1 MSTIA
6 PAADSLKS
14 DVTIISLVGFAH
26 ATSHFFHL
34 MLPPL
39 FPWFMAE
46 FGLGYA
52 QVGLLMTMFFVVSGI
67 GQAVA
72 GIWVDRFG
80 AHRVLCAG
88 VGLLTLSAILV
99 SVAPNFLGL
108 MGAAAVAGIG
118 NSVFHP
124 ADFALINRRVSAQRL
139 GHAFSM
145 HGLSGNIGW
154 AVSTIVMLALATAF
168 GWRAAGLGAALFGAA
183 ALTLLIWKRDLL
195 QYELQSEAKSAGTG
209 NMPTANS
216 AQANQANQGT
226 WYFLRTSLVWY
237 AFAFFFFSTF
247 GFGALQNFAPSL
259 LRDLYGLSITTAT
272 SALTI
277 YLIGSSA
284 GLVWGGF
291 LAKPGNAH
299 ERYVAAALAAGAAL
313 AVLLSLGILPGWL
326 VLPIMAAMGFGVGI
340 AGPSRD
346 LLVRTATKARLGE
359 ASFGRVYGT
368 VYSGLDVGLA
378 LSPIAF
384 GLLLDNHLPKLVFV
398 GIAVTLLMAI
408 VAAWALGRVV
418 LAYSSTA
425 PTAPIVTSQT
435 GRH

>member
-1 MSTIA
+1 MSATA
-6 PAADSLKS
+6 PAANSLKS

-26 ATSHFFHL
+26 GTSHFFHL

-39 FPWFMAE
+39 FPWFMTE

-52 QVGLLMTMFFVVSGI
+52 QVGLLMTMFFVISSI
-67 GQAVA
+67 GQTVA

-80 AHRVLCAG
+80 AHRVLCTG
-88 VGLLTLSAILV
+88 VGLLTISGVLV
-99 SVAPNFLGL
+99 SIAPNFLGL
-108 MGAAAVAGIG
+108 MGAAAVAGLG

-124 ADFALINRRVSAQRL
+124 ADFALINRRVSPQRL

-145 HGLSGNIGW
+145 HGLSGNVGW

-183 ALTLLIWKRDLL
+183 SLTLLIWKRDLL
-195 QYELQSEAKSAGTG
+195 QYELKSTGKTAGAGAAT
-209 NMPTANS
+209 TNS
-216 AQANQANQGT
+216 ALHRQGT
-226 WYFLRTSLVWY
+226 WSFLRTSLVWF

-259 LRDLYGLSITTAT
+259 LRDLYGLSITAAT

-277 YLIGSSA
+277 YLLGSSM

-291 LAKPGNAH
+291 LAKPGNQH
-299 ERYVAAALAAGAAL
+299 ERYVAAALASGAAL
-313 AVLLSLGILPGWL
+313 ALVLSLDMLPGWL
-326 VLPIMAAMGFGVGI
+326 VLPIMALMGFGIGI

-359 ASFGRVYGT
+359 AAFGRVYGM

-384 GLLLDNHLPKLVFV
+384 GLLLDNNLPKLVFV
-398 GIAVTLLMAI
+398 GIAITLVMAI
-408 VAAWALGRVV
+408 VAATALGRVV
-418 LAYSSTA
+418 LAY
-425 PTAPIVTSQT
+425 PEVK
-435 GRH
+435 H

>member
-1 MSTIA
+1 MSTLA
-6 PAADSLKS
+6 PTTDTLKS
-14 DVTIISLVGFAH
+14 DVTVISLVGFAH
-26 ATSHFFHL
+26 GTSHFFHL

-39 FPWFMAE
+39 FPWFMTE

-52 QVGLLMTMFFVVSGI
+52 EVGLLMTMFFVVSGI

-88 VGLLTLSAILV
+88 VGLLTLSGVLV
-99 SVAPNFLGL
+99 SVAPNFIGL
-108 MGAAAVAGIG
+108 MGAAAVAGLG
-118 NSVFHP
+118 NCVFHP
-124 ADFALINRRVSAQRL
+124 ADFALMNRRVSAPRL

-145 HGLSGNIGW
+145 HGIAGNIGW
-154 AVSTIVMLALATAF
+154 AISTIVMLALATSF

-183 ALTLLIWKRDLL
+183 SLTLLIWKRDLL
-195 QYELQSEAKSAGTG
+195 QYQLHAAARSASVPHAKVAAG
-209 NMPTANS
+209 
-216 AQANQANQGT
+216 QGT
-226 WYFLRTSLVWY
+226 WYFMRTWLVWS

-259 LRDLYGLSITTAT
+259 LRDLYGLSITAAT

-277 YLIGSSA
+277 YLIGSSM

-291 LAKPGNAH
+291 LAKPGNQH
-299 ERYVAAALAAGAAL
+299 ERYVAVALAGGAAIAL
-313 AVLLSLGILPGWL
+313 LLSFGTLPAWT
-326 VLPIMAAMGFGVGI
+326 VLPLMAAMGFGIGI
-340 AGPSRD
+340 SGPSRD

-359 ASFGRVYGT
+359 ASFGRVYGV

-398 GIAVTLLMAI
+398 GIAVTLVMAI
-408 VAAWALGRVV
+408 FAAAALGRVV
-418 LAYSSTA
+418 RAYTHGA
-425 PTAPIVTSQT
+425 VLVEATPAK
-435 GRH
+435 H

>member
-39 FPWFMAE
+39 FPWFMTE

-52 QVGLLMTMFFVVSGI
+52 QVGLLMTMFFVVSSI

-88 VGLLTLSAILV
+88 VGLLTLSGILV

-145 HGLSGNIGW
+145 HGLAGNIGW

-183 ALTLLIWKRDLL
+183 SLTLLIWKRDLL
-195 QYELQSEAKSAGTG
+195 QYELQSTGMGSSNAASSA
-209 NMPTANS
+209 PT
-216 AQANQANQGT
+216 NQGT

-259 LRDLYGLSITTAT
+259 LRDLYGLSITAAT

-277 YLIGSSA
+277 YLIGSSM

-291 LAKPGNAH
+291 LAKLGNAH
-299 ERYVAAALAAGAAL
+299 ERYVAAALASGAAL
-313 AVLLSLGILPGWL
+313 AVLLSLGVLPGWL

-359 ASFGRVYGT
+359 AAFGRVYGT

-398 GIAVTLLMAI
+398 GIAVTLVMAI

-418 LAYSSTA
+418 LAYS
-425 PTAPIVTSQT
+425 PTSPVAITQE
-435 GRH
+435 RKH

>member
-6 PAADSLKS
+6 PAADSLRS

-26 ATSHFFHL
+26 GTSHFFHL

-39 FPWFMAE
+39 FPWFMTE

-52 QVGLLMTMFFVVSGI
+52 QVGLLMTMFFVISSI

-80 AHRVLCAG
+80 AYRVLCIG
-88 VGLLTLSAILV
+88 VGLLALSGVLV
-99 SVAPNFLGL
+99 SIAPNFIGL
-108 MGAAAVAGIG
+108 MGAAAVAGMG

-145 HGLSGNIGW
+145 HGLAGNVGW
-154 AVSTIVMLALATAF
+154 AASTIVMLALATAF
-168 GWRAAGLGAALFGAA
+168 GWRVAGLGAALFGAA
-183 ALTLLIWKRDLL
+183 ALTLLIWKRALL
-195 QYELQSEAKSAGTG
+195 KYELQSAAEATTTSLDT
-209 NMPTANS
+209 TAS
-216 AQANQANQGT
+216 RQGT
-226 WYFLRTSLVWY
+226 WYFMRTSLVWL

-259 LRDLYGLSITTAT
+259 LRDLYGLSLTAAT

-277 YLIGSSA
+277 YLIGSSL

-291 LAKPGNAH
+291 LAKPGNQH
-299 ERYVAAALAAGAAL
+299 EQYVAAALASGAAL
-313 AVLLSLGILPGWL
+313 AVLLAFGALPGWL
-326 VLPIMAAMGFGVGI
+326 VLPIMAAMGFGIGI

-359 ASFGRVYGT
+359 AAFGRVYGM

-384 GLLLDNHLPKLVFV
+384 GLLLDNQLPKLVFV
-398 GIAVTLLMAI
+398 GFAVTLVMAI
-408 VAAWALGRVV
+408 VAAAGLGREV
-418 LAYSSTA
+418 ARYSAMGKS
-425 PTAPIVTSQT
+425 
-435 GRH
+435 

>member
-26 ATSHFFHL
+26 GTSHFFHL

-39 FPWFMAE
+39 FPWFMSE

-52 QVGLLMTMFFVVSGI
+52 QVGLLMTMFFVISSI
-67 GQAVA
+67 GQAIA

-80 AHRVLCAG
+80 AHRVLCIG
-88 VGLLTLSAILV
+88 VGLLTLSGVLV
-99 SVAPNFLGL
+99 SLAPNFLGL
-108 MGAAAVAGIG
+108 MGAAAVAGLG

-124 ADFALINRRVSAQRL
+124 ADFALMNRRVSAQRL

-145 HGLSGNIGW
+145 HGLAGNVGW

-168 GWRAAGLGAALFGAA
+168 GWRAAGLGAALFGASSLA
-183 ALTLLIWKRDLL
+183 LLIWKRDLL
-195 QYELQSEAKSAGTG
+195 QYELQSAVNARGTVTASTDAKRAS
-209 NMPTANS
+209 
-216 AQANQANQGT
+216 QGT
-226 WYFLRTSLVWY
+226 WYFLRTSLVWF

-259 LRDLYGLSITTAT
+259 LRDLYGLSITAAT

-277 YLIGSSA
+277 YLIGSSM

-299 ERYVAAALAAGAAL
+299 ERYVAAALSLGAAL
-313 AVLLSLGILPGWL
+313 ALLLSFGALPAWL
-326 VLPIMAAMGFGVGI
+326 VLPVMAAMGFGIGI

-359 ASFGRVYGT
+359 AAFGRVYGM

-384 GLLLDNHLPKLVFV
+384 GLLLDNQLPKLVFV
-398 GIAVTLLMAI
+398 GIAVTLVMAI
-408 VAAWALGRVV
+408 FAAAALGKVV
-418 LAYSSTA
+418 LAHA
-425 PTAPIVTSQT
+425 PEKVS
-435 GRH
+435 

>member
-1 MSTIA
+1 MSTVA
-6 PAADSLKS
+6 PAADTFKS

-26 ATSHFFHL
+26 GTSHFFHL

-39 FPWFMAE
+39 FPWFMTE
-46 FGLGYA
+46 FSLGYA
-52 QVGLLMTMFFVVSGI
+52 QVGLLMTMFFVISSI

-80 AHRVLCAG
+80 AHRVLCMG
-88 VGLLTLSAILV
+88 VGLLTLSGVLV

-108 MGAAAVAGIG
+108 MGAAAVAGVG

-145 HGLSGNIGW
+145 HGLAGNLGW
-154 AVSTIVMLALATAF
+154 AISTIVMLALATAF

-183 ALTLLIWKRDLL
+183 SLTLLIWKRDLL
-195 QYELQSEAKSAGTG
+195 QYELQSAAKVVVAGNSSVAAESAK
-209 NMPTANS
+209 PK
-216 AQANQANQGT
+216 QGT
-226 WYFLRTSLVWY
+226 WTFMRTSLVWF
-237 AFAFFFFSTF
+237 AFAFLFFSTF

-259 LRDLYGLSITTAT
+259 LRDLYGLSIAAAT

-277 YLIGSSA
+277 YLIGSSM

-291 LAKPGNAH
+291 LAKPGSQH
-299 ERYVAAALAAGAAL
+299 ERTVAAALASGAGLAL
-313 AVLLSLGILPGWL
+313 LLSFGALPGWL
-326 VLPIMAAMGFGVGI
+326 VLPMMAAMGFGIGI

-359 ASFGRVYGT
+359 AAFGRVYGM

-378 LSPIAF
+378 VSPIAF

-398 GIAVTLLMAI
+398 GIALTLVMAI
-408 VAAWALGRVV
+408 VAAAALGKEVR
-418 LAYSSTA
+418 
-425 PTAPIVTSQT
+425 TSAT
-435 GRH
+435 G

>member
-1 MSTIA
+1 MSALA
-6 PAADSLKS
+6 PAADPLRS

-26 ATSHFFHL
+26 GTSHFFHL

-39 FPWFMAE
+39 FPWFMSE

-52 QVGLLMTMFFVVSGI
+52 QVGLLMTMFFIISSI
-67 GQAVA
+67 GQAIA

-80 AHRVLCAG
+80 AHRVLCIG
-88 VGLLTLSAILV
+88 VGLLTLSGVLV
-99 SVAPNFLGL
+99 SLAANFLGL
-108 MGAAAVAGIG
+108 MGAAAVAGLG

-124 ADFALINRRVSAQRL
+124 ADFALINRRVSPQRL

-183 ALTLLIWKRDLL
+183 SLTLLIWKRDLL
-195 QYELQSEAKSAGTG
+195 QYELQSA
-209 NMPTANS
+209 ANS
-216 AQANQANQGT
+216 AGAGAAAIDSKRPGQGT

-237 AFAFFFFSTF
+237 AFSFFFFSTF

-259 LRDLYGLSITTAT
+259 LRDLYGLSITAAT

-277 YLIGSSA
+277 YLIGSSM

-291 LAKPGNAH
+291 LAKPGNQH
-299 ERYVAAALAAGAAL
+299 ERYVAAALSSGAAL
-313 AVLLSLGILPGWL
+313 ALLLSFGVLPGWL
-326 VLPIMAAMGFGVGI
+326 VLPIMALMGFGIGI

-346 LLVRTATKARLGE
+346 LLVRNATKARLGE
-359 ASFGRVYGT
+359 AAFGRVYGM

-384 GLLLDNHLPKLVFV
+384 GLLLDNQQPKLVFG
-398 GIAVTLLMAI
+398 GIAITLVMAV
-408 VAAWALGRVV
+408 VAAAALGRVV
-418 LAYSSTA
+418 VAYA
-425 PTAPIVTSQT
+425 DVK
-435 GRH
+435 H

>member
-1 MSTIA
+1 MSTVA
-6 PAADSLKS
+6 PAADTFKS

-26 ATSHFFHL
+26 GTSHFFHL

-39 FPWFMAE
+39 FPWFMTE
-46 FGLGYA
+46 FSLGYA
-52 QVGLLMTMFFVVSGI
+52 QVGLLMTMFFVISSI

-80 AHRVLCAG
+80 AHRVLCMG
-88 VGLLTLSAILV
+88 VGLLTLSGVLV

-108 MGAAAVAGIG
+108 MGAAAVAGVG

-145 HGLSGNIGW
+145 HGLAGNLGW
-154 AVSTIVMLALATAF
+154 AISTIVMLALATAF

-183 ALTLLIWKRDLL
+183 SLTLLIWKRDLL
-195 QYELQSEAKSAGTG
+195 QYELQSAAKAIVTGSAGVATE
-209 NMPTANS
+209 S
-216 AQANQANQGT
+216 AKPKQGT
-226 WYFLRTSLVWY
+226 WTFMRTSLVWF

-259 LRDLYGLSITTAT
+259 LRDLYGLSIAAAT

-277 YLIGSSA
+277 YLIGSSV

-291 LAKPGNAH
+291 LAKPGSQH
-299 ERYVAAALAAGAAL
+299 ERTVAAALASGAGLAL
-313 AVLLSLGILPGWL
+313 LLSFGALPGWL
-326 VLPIMAAMGFGVGI
+326 VLPMMAAMGFGIGI

-359 ASFGRVYGT
+359 AAFGRVYGM

-378 LSPIAF
+378 VSPIAF

-398 GIAVTLLMAI
+398 GIALTLVMAI
-408 VAAWALGRVV
+408 VAAAALGKVV
-418 LAYSSTA
+418 R
-425 PTAPIVTSQT
+425 TSAT
-435 GRH
+435 S

>member
-1 MSTIA
+1 MSAIA
-6 PAADSLKS
+6 PTADSLKS

-26 ATSHFFHL
+26 GTSHFFHL

-39 FPWFMAE
+39 FPWFMTE

-52 QVGLLMTMFFVVSGI
+52 QVGLLMTMFFVISSI
-67 GQAVA
+67 GQALA

-80 AHRVLCAG
+80 AHRVLCIG
-88 VGLLTLSAILV
+88 VGLLTLSGVLV
-99 SVAPNFLGL
+99 SLAPNFIGL
-108 MGAAAVAGIG
+108 MAAAAVAGMG

-124 ADFALINRRVSAQRL
+124 ADFALINRRVSAERL

-195 QYELQSEAKSAGTG
+195 QYELKSGETAASAG
-209 NMPTANS
+209 S
-216 AQANQANQGT
+216 AHAGT
-226 WYFLRTSLVWY
+226 WYFLRTSLVWF

-259 LRDLYGLSITTAT
+259 LRDLYGLSLTAAT

-277 YLIGSSA
+277 YLIGSSM

-291 LAKPGNAH
+291 LAKPGNQH
-299 ERYVAAALAAGAAL
+299 ERYVAAALASGAAL
-313 AVLLSLGILPGWL
+313 ALLLSFGALPGWL
-326 VLPIMAAMGFGVGI
+326 VLPVMAAMGFGIGI

-359 ASFGRVYGT
+359 AAFGRVYGM

-398 GIAVTLLMAI
+398 GIAITLVMAI
-408 VAAWALGRVV
+408 VAAAALGRVV
-418 LAYSSTA
+418 ARYSA
-425 PTAPIVTSQT
+425 MEKDK
-435 GRH
+435 H

>member
-26 ATSHFFHL
+26 GTSHFFHL

-39 FPWFMAE
+39 FPWFMSE

-52 QVGLLMTMFFVVSGI
+52 QVGLLMTMFFVISSI
-67 GQAVA
+67 GQAIA

-80 AHRVLCAG
+80 AHRVLCIG
-88 VGLLTLSAILV
+88 VGLLTLSGVLV
-99 SVAPNFLGL
+99 SLAPNFLGL
-108 MGAAAVAGIG
+108 MGAAAVAGLG

-124 ADFALINRRVSAQRL
+124 ADFALMNRRVSAQRL

-145 HGLSGNIGW
+145 HGLAGNVGW

-168 GWRAAGLGAALFGAA
+168 GWRAAGLGAALFGASSLA
-183 ALTLLIWKRDLL
+183 LLIWKRDLL
-195 QYELQSEAKSAGTG
+195 QYELQSAANARGTVTASMDAKRAS
-209 NMPTANS
+209 
-216 AQANQANQGT
+216 QGT
-226 WYFLRTSLVWY
+226 WYFLRTSLVWF

-259 LRDLYGLSITTAT
+259 LRDLYGLSITAAT

-277 YLIGSSA
+277 YLIGSSM

-299 ERYVAAALAAGAAL
+299 ERYVAAALSLGAAL
-313 AVLLSLGILPGWL
+313 ALLLSFGALPGWL
-326 VLPIMAAMGFGVGI
+326 VLPVMAAMGFGIGI

-359 ASFGRVYGT
+359 AAFGRVYGM

-384 GLLLDNHLPKLVFV
+384 GLLLDNQLPKLVFV
-398 GIAVTLLMAI
+398 GIAITLVMAI
-408 VAAWALGRVV
+408 FAAAALGKVV
-418 LAYSSTA
+418 LAHA
-425 PTAPIVTSQT
+425 PDKVS
-435 GRH
+435 

>member
-1 MSTIA
+1 MRMSTVA
-6 PAADSLKS
+6 PAADTFKS
-14 DVTIISLVGFAH
+14 DATIISLVGLAH
-26 ATSHFFHL
+26 GTSHFFHL

-39 FPWFMAE
+39 FPWFMRD

-52 QVGLLMTMFFVVSGI
+52 QVGLLMTMFFVISSI
-67 GQAVA
+67 GQAIA

-88 VGLLTLSAILV
+88 VGLLTLSGALV
-99 SVAPNFLGL
+99 SIAPNFVGL
-108 MGAAAVAGIG
+108 MGAAAVAGMG

-124 ADFALINRRVSAQRL
+124 ADFALLNRRVSSPRL

-145 HGLSGNIGW
+145 HGLAGNLGW
-154 AVSTIVMLALATAF
+154 AASTIVMLALATAF
-168 GWRAAGLGAALFGAA
+168 GWRAAGLGAALVGAA
-183 ALTLLIWKRDLL
+183 SLTLLIWKRDLL
-195 QYELQSEAKSAGTG
+195 KYQLLPGAKAG
-209 NMPTANS
+209 PVTA
-216 AQANQANQGT
+216 ADAKRAGQGT
-226 WYFLRTSLVWY
+226 WYFLRTSLVWF

-259 LRDLYGLSITTAT
+259 LRDLYGLSITAAT

-277 YLIGSSA
+277 YLVGASL

-291 LAKPGNAH
+291 LAKPGNLH
-299 ERYVAAALAAGAAL
+299 ERYVAAALASGAAL
-313 AVLLSLGILPGWL
+313 AILLSFGALPGWA
-326 VLPIMAAMGFGVGI
+326 VLPVMAAMGFGIGI

-346 LLVRTATKARLGE
+346 LLVRTATKVRLGE
-359 ASFGRVYGT
+359 AAFGRVYGM

-398 GIAVTLLMAI
+398 GIGISLVMAI
-408 VAAWALGRVV
+408 FAAAALGRVV
-418 LAYSSTA
+418 IAHTSDAVHGTA
-425 PTAPIVTSQT
+425 K
-435 GRH
+435 H

>member
-1 MSTIA
+1 MTSVA
-6 PAADSLKS
+6 PVADTLKS
-14 DVTIISLVGFAH
+14 DVTIISLVGLAH
-26 ATSHFFHL
+26 GTSHFFHL

-39 FPWFMAE
+39 FPWFMTE

-52 QVGLLMTMFFVVSGI
+52 QVGLLMTMFFVISSI
-67 GQAVA
+67 GQAIA

-80 AHRVLCAG
+80 AHRVLCTG
-88 VGLLTLSAILV
+88 VGLLALSGVLV
-99 SVAPNFLGL
+99 SMAPNFLGL
-108 MGAAAVAGIG
+108 MGAAAVAGVG

-154 AVSTIVMLALATAF
+154 AVSTVAMLALATAF

-183 ALTLLIWKRDLL
+183 SLTLLIWKRDLL
-195 QYELQSEAKSAGTG
+195 QYELQSAAKADTS
-209 NMPTANS
+209 NPS
-216 AQANQANQGT
+216 IDKQGA
-226 WYFLRTSLVWY
+226 WYFLRTSLVWF

-259 LRDLYGLSITTAT
+259 LRDVYGLSLTAAT

-277 YLIGSSA
+277 YLIGSSM

-291 LAKPGNAH
+291 LAKPGNQH
-299 ERYVAAALAAGAAL
+299 ERYVAFSLASGAAL
-313 AVLLSLGILPGWL
+313 AVLLSFGVLPGWL
-326 VLPIMAAMGFGVGI
+326 VLPIMAAMGFGIGI

-359 ASFGRVYGT
+359 AAFGRVYGM

-398 GIAVTLLMAI
+398 GIAFTLVMAI
-408 VAAWALGRVV
+408 VAAAALGRVV
-418 LAYSSTA
+418 VAFSA
-425 PTAPIVTSQT
+425 PPQNKN
-435 GRH
+435 

>member
-6 PAADSLKS
+6 PAADSLRS

-26 ATSHFFHL
+26 GTSHFFHL

-39 FPWFMAE
+39 FPWFMTE
-46 FGLGYA
+46 FSLGYA
-52 QVGLLMTMFFVVSGI
+52 QVGLLMTMFFVISSI

-80 AHRVLCAG
+80 AHRVLCIG
-88 VGLLTLSAILV
+88 VGLLTLSGVLV
-99 SVAPNFLGL
+99 SIAPNFIGL
-108 MGAAAVAGIG
+108 MGAAAVAGMG

-124 ADFALINRRVSAQRL
+124 ADFALINRRVSAPRL

-145 HGLSGNIGW
+145 HGLAGNIGW

-168 GWRAAGLGAALFGAA
+168 GWRVAGLGAALFGSA
-183 ALTLLIWKRDLL
+183 ALTLLIWKRALL
-195 QYELQSEAKSAGTG
+195 KYELQSSARATTATLD
-209 NMPTANS
+209 PTAS
-216 AQANQANQGT
+216 RQGT
-226 WYFLRTSLVWY
+226 WYFMRTSLVWF

-259 LRDLYGLSITTAT
+259 LRDLYGLSLTAAT

-277 YLIGSSA
+277 YLIGSSL

-291 LAKPGNAH
+291 LAKPGNQH
-299 ERYVAAALAAGAAL
+299 EQYVAAALASGAAL
-313 AVLLSLGILPGWL
+313 AVLLAFGALPGWL
-326 VLPIMAAMGFGVGI
+326 VLPIMAAMGFGIGI

-359 ASFGRVYGT
+359 AAFGRVYGM

-384 GLLLDNHLPKLVFV
+384 GLLLDNQLPKLVFV
-398 GIAVTLLMAI
+398 GIALTLVMAI
-408 VAAWALGRVV
+408 VAAVGLGRVV
-418 LAYSSTA
+418 EAHST
-425 PTAPIVTSQT
+425 V
-435 GRH
+435 

>member
-1 MSTIA
+1 MNAIA

-14 DVTIISLVGFAH
+14 DVKIISLVGFAH
-26 ATSHFFHL
+26 GTSHFFHL

-39 FPWFMAE
+39 FPWFMSE

-52 QVGLLMTMFFVVSGI
+52 QAGLLMTMFFVISSI
-67 GQAVA
+67 GQAIA

-80 AHRVLCAG
+80 AHRVLCTG
-88 VGLLTLSAILV
+88 VGLLTLSGVLV

-108 MGAAAVAGIG
+108 LGAAAVAGMG

-124 ADFALINRRVSAQRL
+124 ADFALLNRRVSAQRL

-145 HGLSGNIGW
+145 HGLSGNVGW

-183 ALTLLIWKRDLL
+183 SLTLLIWKRDLL
-195 QYELQSEAKSAGTG
+195 KYELHAAAR
-209 NMPTANS
+209 TAVVDATS
-216 AQANQANQGT
+216 PAQGT
-226 WYFLRTSLVWY
+226 WYFLRTSLVWF

-259 LRDLYGLSITTAT
+259 LRDVYGLSITAAT

-277 YLIGSSA
+277 YLVGSSM

-291 LAKPGNAH
+291 LAKPGNQH
-299 ERYVAAALAAGAAL
+299 ERYVAAALASGAAMAL
-313 AVLLSLGILPGWL
+313 LLSFGALPGWL
-326 VLPIMAAMGFGVGI
+326 VLPIMAAMGFGIGI

-359 ASFGRVYGT
+359 ASFGRVYGM

-384 GLLLDNHLPKLVFV
+384 GLLLDHQLPKLVFV
-398 GIAVTLLMAI
+398 GIAITLVMAI
-408 VAAWALGRVV
+408 AAAAALGRVV
-418 LAYSSTA
+418 LANPSA
-425 PTAPIVTSQT
+425 VTVSNAK
-435 GRH
+435 H

>member
-1 MSTIA
+1 MASIA
-6 PAADSLKS
+6 PPVGSLKS

-26 ATSHFFHL
+26 GTSHFFHL

-39 FPWFMAE
+39 FPWFMTE

-52 QVGLLMTMFFVVSGI
+52 QVGLLMTMFFVISSI
-67 GQAVA
+67 GQAIA

-80 AHRVLCAG
+80 AHRVLCVG
-88 VGLLTLSAILV
+88 VGLLTLSGVLV
-99 SVAPNFLGL
+99 SVAPNFIGL
-108 MGAAAVAGIG
+108 MAAAAVAGMG

-124 ADFALINRRVSAQRL
+124 ADFALINRRVSSPRL

-145 HGLSGNIGW
+145 HGLSGNVGW
-154 AVSTIVMLALATAF
+154 ATSTIVMLALATAF

-183 ALTLLIWKRDLL
+183 ALSLLIWKRDLL
-195 QYELQSEAKSAGTG
+195 QYELNAGSK
-209 NMPTANS
+209 NS
-216 AQANQANQGT
+216 AATAAHPKQGT
-226 WYFLRTSLVWY
+226 WYFMRTALVWF

-259 LRDLYGLSITTAT
+259 LRDLYGLSLTAAT

-277 YLIGSSA
+277 YLIGSSI
-284 GLVWGGF
+284 GLVLGGF
-291 LAKPGNAH
+291 LAKPGNVH
-299 ERYVAAALAAGAAL
+299 EYYVAAALASGAAL
-313 AVLLSLGILPGWL
+313 AVLLSFGVLPAWL
-326 VLPIMAAMGFGVGI
+326 VLPIMAAMGFGIGI

-359 ASFGRVYGT
+359 AAFGRVYGM

-384 GLLLDNHLPKLVFV
+384 GLLLDNHLPKLVFA
-398 GIAVTLLMAI
+398 GIALTLVMAI
-408 VAAWALGRVV
+408 VAAAALGRVV
-418 LAYSSTA
+418 QANQGS
-425 PTAPIVTSQT
+425 PQK
-435 GRH
+435 

>member
-1 MSTIA
+1 MSALA
-6 PAADSLKS
+6 PAADPLRS

-26 ATSHFFHL
+26 GTSHFFHL

-39 FPWFMAE
+39 FPWFMSE

-52 QVGLLMTMFFVVSGI
+52 QVGLLMTMFFIISSI
-67 GQAVA
+67 GQAIA

-80 AHRVLCAG
+80 AHRVLCIG
-88 VGLLTLSAILV
+88 VGLLTLSGVLV
-99 SVAPNFLGL
+99 SLAPNFLGL
-108 MGAAAVAGIG
+108 MGAAAVAGLG

-124 ADFALINRRVSAQRL
+124 ADFALINRRVSPQRL

-183 ALTLLIWKRDLL
+183 SLTLLIWKRDLL
-195 QYELQSEAKSAGTG
+195 QYELQSAANTAGAG
-209 NMPTANS
+209 ATAIDS
-216 AQANQANQGT
+216 KRPGQGT

-237 AFAFFFFSTF
+237 AFGFFFFSTF

-259 LRDLYGLSITTAT
+259 LRDLYGLSITAAT

-277 YLIGSSA
+277 YLIGSSM

-291 LAKPGNAH
+291 LAKPGNQH
-299 ERYVAAALAAGAAL
+299 ERYVAAALSSGAAL
-313 AVLLSLGILPGWL
+313 ALLLSFGVLPGWL
-326 VLPIMAAMGFGVGI
+326 VLPIMALMGFGIGI

-346 LLVRTATKARLGE
+346 LLVRNATKARLGE
-359 ASFGRVYGT
+359 AAFGRVYGM

-384 GLLLDNHLPKLVFV
+384 GLLLDNQQPKLVFV
-398 GIAVTLLMAI
+398 GIAITLVLAV
-408 VAAWALGRVV
+408 VAAAALGKVV
-418 LAYSSTA
+418 LAY
-425 PTAPIVTSQT
+425 PDVK
-435 GRH
+435 H

>member
-6 PAADSLKS
+6 PAADSLRS

-26 ATSHFFHL
+26 GTSHFFHL

-39 FPWFMAE
+39 FPWFMTE

-52 QVGLLMTMFFVVSGI
+52 QVGLLMTMFFVISSI
-67 GQAVA
+67 GQTVA

-80 AHRVLCAG
+80 AHRVLCIG
-88 VGLLTLSAILV
+88 VGLLTLSGVLV
-99 SVAPNFLGL
+99 SVAPNFIGL
-108 MGAAAVAGIG
+108 MGAAAVAGMG

-145 HGLSGNIGW
+145 HGLAGNVGW

-168 GWRAAGLGAALFGAA
+168 GWRIAGLGAALFGAA
-183 ALTLLIWKRDLL
+183 ALTLLIWKRALL
-195 QYELQSEAKSAGTG
+195 KYELQSAARATNAATLAIPHAAGIK
-209 NMPTANS
+209 
-216 AQANQANQGT
+216 QGT
-226 WYFLRTSLVWY
+226 WFFLRTSLVWF

-259 LRDLYGLSITTAT
+259 LRDLYGLSLTAAT

-277 YLIGSSA
+277 YLIGSSM

-291 LAKPGNAH
+291 LAKPGNHH
-299 ERYVAAALAAGAAL
+299 ERYVAAALASGAGLAL
-313 AVLLSLGILPGWL
+313 LLSFGTLPGWL
-326 VLPIMAAMGFGVGI
+326 VLPVMAAMGFGIGI

-359 ASFGRVYGT
+359 AAFGRVYGV

-398 GIAVTLLMAI
+398 GIALTLVMAI
-408 VAAWALGRVV
+408 VAAAALGRVAS
-418 LAYSSTA
+418 AYSAEPKS
-425 PTAPIVTSQT
+425 
-435 GRH
+435 

>member
-1 MSTIA
+1 MSATA

-26 ATSHFFHL
+26 GTSHFFHL

-39 FPWFMAE
+39 FPWFMTE

-52 QVGLLMTMFFVVSGI
+52 QVGLLMTMFFVISSI

-80 AHRVLCAG
+80 AHRVLCTG
-88 VGLLTLSAILV
+88 VGLLTISGVLV
-99 SVAPNFLGL
+99 SIAPDFLGL
-108 MGAAAVAGIG
+108 MGAAAVAGMG

-124 ADFALINRRVSAQRL
+124 ADFALINRRVSPQRL

-145 HGLSGNIGW
+145 HGLSGNVGW

-168 GWRAAGLGAALFGAA
+168 GWRVAGLGAALFGAA
-183 ALTLLIWKRDLL
+183 SLTLLIWKRDLL
-195 QYELQSEAKSAGTG
+195 QYELQSAGKTVG
-209 NMPTANS
+209 AGAATTNS
-216 AQANQANQGT
+216 TLNRQGT
-226 WYFLRTSLVWY
+226 WSFLRTSLVWF

-247 GFGALQNFAPSL
+247 AFGALQNFAPSL
-259 LRDLYGLSITTAT
+259 LRDLYGLSITAAT

-277 YLIGSSA
+277 YLIGSSM

-291 LAKPGNAH
+291 LAKPGNQH
-299 ERYVAAALAAGAAL
+299 ERYVAAALASGAAL
-313 AVLLSLGILPGWL
+313 ALLLSFGMLPGWL
-326 VLPIMAAMGFGVGI
+326 VLPIMALMGFGIGI

-359 ASFGRVYGT
+359 AAFGRVYGM

-384 GLLLDNHLPKLVFV
+384 GLLLDNNLPKLVFV
-398 GIAVTLLMAI
+398 GIAITLVMAI
-408 VAAWALGRVV
+408 VAAAALGRVV
-418 LAYSSTA
+418 LAY
-425 PTAPIVTSQT
+425 PEVKP
-435 GRH
+435 